1 MSADQQE
8 PDLSIDVDSLYREET
23 FTDHQ
28 VGTIRQ
34 MTPVT
39 KDGSADTSR
48 TVAFVGNTQILTPM
62 GAVPLSFEIE
72 ASSLSEAIDKFPEA
86 AKVGL
91 ERTVR
96 EINDLRR
103 ESSSGIV
110 VPDMAGGGLGG
121 GPMGGPG
128 GGKIQ
133 LR

>member
-8 PDLSIDVDSLYREET
+8 PDLRMDADSLYREET
-23 FTDHQ
+23 FTDQQ

-34 MTPVT
+34 MTPVD
-39 KDGSADTSR
+39 KDGAVDSSR
-48 TVAFVGNTQILTPM
+48 SVAFVGSTQILTPM
-62 GAVPLSFEIE
+62 GAVPLTFEIE
-72 ASSLSEAIDKFPEA
+72 AASLAEAIDQFPEA
-86 AKVGL
+86 AKEGL

-96 EINDLRR
+96 EINEMRR

-110 VPDMAGGGLGG
+110 VPDMAGGGGFGG
-121 GPMGGPG
+121 APG